1 MKIKTLNQIEEFLS
15 TLKTSHTDISD
26 FVNANDLTDF
36 DNVFDQITDI
46 LQGNNAL
53 SVDIIY
59 YYNAMEYLSN
69 NDTSLNE
76 SLQIASEL
84 SYKVENLNS
93 EVLASLL
100 ASENN
105 REEWAEKEQEIEDF
119 FAELKKENEG

>member
-84 SYKVENLNS
+84 SYKV
-93 EVLASLL
+93 
-100 ASENN
+100 
-105 REEWAEKEQEIEDF
+105 KT
-119 FAELKKENEG
+119 